1 MAYIVG
7 QAVRLS
13 GPMTIQGPSGGQVS
27 MGAGA
32 SVLGAIATVNGDGTY
47 DVQASAAF
55 MGVSYFP
62 RIPESHLSPA

>member
-1 MAYIVG
+1 MAYSIG

-13 GPMTIQGPSGGQVS
+13 GPMTVQGPSGRVE

>member
-1 MAYIVG
+1 MAYTVG

-13 GPMTIQGPSGGQVS
+13 GPMTITGPSGRVE

-32 SVLGAIATVNGDGTY
+32 SVLGHIATVNADGTY
-47 DVQASAAF
+47 NVQASAAF

-62 RIPESHLSPA
+62 SIPESHLQPA

>member
-1 MAYIVG
+1 MRYTVG
-7 QAVRLS
+7 LAVRLS
-13 GPMTIQGPSGGQVS
+13 GPMTIEGPSGQVE

-32 SVLGAIATVNGDGTY
+32 SVLGTIATVNVDRTY

-62 RIPESHLSPA
+62 RIPESHLRPA

>member
-13 GPMTIQGPSGGQVS
+13 GPMTIQGAGGQIS
-27 MGAGA
+27 MGPGV
-32 SVLGAIATVNGDGTY
+32 SVLGTIATVNGDDTY

-55 MGVSYFP
+55 TGVSYFP
-62 RIPESHLSPA
+62 RIPEILLSPA

>member
-1 MAYIVG
+1 MAYTVG

-13 GPMTIQGPSGGQVS
+13 GPFTVEGPSGRVQ

-32 SVLGAIATVNGDGTY
+32 SVSGTIAAVNTDGTY

-55 MGVSYFP
+55 LGVSYFP